1 MVTTA
6 KAPIP
11 EKTPKEIELVFM
23 HKILQEIEKKYEI
36 LHSLIINSNQTPYKY
51 GLVARYK
58 LAEKRSKSVIVA
70 GGANKQ
76 AITATFVQTLN
87 SKVLPMQL
95 MNQVKTSQS
104 FPKIEILSSF
114 SLSANE
120 THFSN
125 TQESIRFL
133 EEIEV
138 PYEKKEE
145 GRVGPSI
152 PNSAISLNA
161 FRGQKSLNL
170 HSKFWR
176 RITFLL
182 NIYHEY
188 IPSNMAN
195 YYWSG
200 MIWT

>member
-11 EKTPKEIELVFM
+11 GKTPKEIELVFM
-23 HKILQEIEKKYEI
+23 HKIVQEIEKKYEI

-51 GLVARYK
+51 GLVARYR
-58 LAEKRSKSVIVA
+58 LAEKRSQSVIVA
-70 GGANKQ
+70 GGTNKQ
-76 AITATFVQTLN
+76 AITATLVQTLN

-104 FPKIEILSSF
+104 FPKTEILSGF

-145 GRVGPSI
+145 ERVGQSI
-152 PNSAISLNA
+152 PNSAMSLDV
-161 FRGQKSLNL
+161 FRSQKSLNL
-170 HSKFWR
+170 HSKF
-176 RITFLL
+176 
-182 NIYHEY
+182 
-188 IPSNMAN
+188 
-195 YYWSG
+195 
-200 MIWT
+200 

>member
-1 MVTTA
+1 
-6 KAPIP
+6 
-11 EKTPKEIELVFM
+11 
-23 HKILQEIEKKYEI
+23 
-36 LHSLIINSNQTPYKY
+36 
-51 GLVARYK
+51 
-58 LAEKRSKSVIVA
+58 
-70 GGANKQ
+70 
-76 AITATFVQTLN
+76 
-87 SKVLPMQL
+87 MQL

-104 FPKIEILSSF
+104 FPKIEILSGF

-145 GRVGPSI
+145 GRVGSSI